1 MTCGVSGWFGIK
13 VDILSFFLM
22 VILYV
27 VCILSREQADPVILA
42 MLVTSV
48 LAIQDNLMW
57 SLKTFMQIHNTMV
70 SAARCM
76 KLIEVPQE
84 RRITDAFKASADY
97 PLYGRRQWPEQG
109 KVEFRNVSLRY
120 RPTTEVVL
128 HNLSF

>member
-13 VDILSFFLM
+13 VDILSFVLM

-27 VCILSREQADPVILA
+27 VCILSREAADPVILA

-76 KLIEVPQE
+76 KLIDVP
-84 RRITDAFKASADY
+84 
-97 PLYGRRQWPEQG
+97 
-109 KVEFRNVSLRY
+109 
-120 RPTTEVVL
+120 
-128 HNLSF
+128 